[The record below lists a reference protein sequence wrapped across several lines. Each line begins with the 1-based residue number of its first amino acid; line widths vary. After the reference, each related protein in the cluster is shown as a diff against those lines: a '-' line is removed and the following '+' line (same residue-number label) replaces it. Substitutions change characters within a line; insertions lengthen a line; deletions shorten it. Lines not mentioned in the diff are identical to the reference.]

1 MPTPQI
7 FISYRRDD
15 AAGYARAI
23 GDALGRQFGPERV
36 FIDVDDIAA
45 GQAFDEVIHQAVGG
59 SRVLLVLI
67 GRRWLGERVGQPARI
82 HDSGDLVQREVA
94 TALASG
100 MQVIPLLLDG
110 AAMPGPAQLPAALQ
124 ALAGRNAMAIDNT
137 RFGADLDRL
146 LAALRPLVDPTPV
159 ASTPAGSTP
168 VCDTHHRAMG
178 PRRALGATALAMP
191 GRLLPGGLLL
201 GGLLLGGLLLGGLLW
216 VGLRPAAVPPAAGA
230 ASTVAATNPPAPA
243 ATARPAVNGRW
254 QAEVVYDWPNANF
267 TERFDLSGD
276 GNRLQGSASFLRVAR
291 SIDEGTA
298 DTSGLRF
305 VTRSTEMTGVTARDT
320 EHRYQGQLVGD
331 ELRLTLQTV
340 GGSTPHVP
348 IVIVARRLSASA
360 SAPTPASA
368 SALAPASAPL
378 SVPASASV
386 PAR

>member
-15 AAGYARAI
+15 TAGYARAI

-45 GQAFDEVIHQAVGG
+45 GQAFNEVIHQAVGG

-67 GRRWLGERVGQPARI
+67 GRRWLGERAGQPARI
-82 HDSGDLVQREVA
+82 HDAGDLVHREVA

-124 ALAGRNAMAIDNT
+124 ALAGRNALVIDNT
-137 RFGADLDRL
+137 QFGADLDRL
-146 LAALRPLVDPTPV
+146 LAALRPLVDSMPEGG
-159 ASTPAGSTP
+159 TPAGRSAHP
-168 VCDTHHRAMG
+168 AARPSG
-178 PRRALGATALAMP
+178 WRWWALGGTALA
-191 GRLLPGGLLL
+191 
-201 GGLLLGGLLLGGLLW
+201 LLGGLLW
-216 VGLRPAAVPPAAGA
+216 AGLRPAAVPAAVGA
-230 ASTVAATNPPAPA
+230 ASTVAATSPPAPA
-243 ATARPAVNGRW
+243 AMARPAVNGRW
-254 QAEVVYDWPNANF
+254 QAEVVYDWPNARF

-276 GNRLQGSASFLRVAR
+276 GNRLQGSASFLRLAR
-291 SIDEGTA
+291 TIDEGTA

-305 VTRSTEMTGVTARDT
+305 ITRSTELAGTTARDT

-340 GGSTPHVP
+340 GGSTPHAP
-348 IVIVARRLSASA
+348 IEIVARRLSASA
-360 SAPTPASA
+360 SASA
-368 SALAPASAPL
+368 SPSPSPSA
-378 SVPASASV
+378 AASV
-386 PAR
+386 AGR